1 MHRIEMLEKF
11 IMVPLFLTG
20 MCVSFFGVIMRYI
33 FNSPVHWVEEI
44 FSLTLVWAIFIGFST
59 ALKNNN
65 HIALD
70 LVYAVL
76 PKKAQRVL
84 DFIGYL
90 LGIAFSIFFLYYG
103 TLMVIEA
110 FKIGGVSLDARIPL
124 WITSLIMPLT
134 GLLLLLAYIEK
145 IIMFFKN
152 KGQEEE
158 QNDGILAG

>member
-1 MHRIEMLEKF
+1 MHWIEKIEKM
-11 IMVPLFLTG
+11 IMIPLFLTG
-20 MCVSFFGVIMRYI
+20 ISVSFFGVIMRYI
-33 FNSPVHWVEEI
+33 FNSPVHWIEEI

-70 LVYAVL
+70 LVYSIL
-76 PKKAQRVL
+76 PKKAQRVF
-84 DFIGYL
+84 DFIGYI
-90 LGIAFSIFFLYYG
+90 LGIAFSIFFIYFG

-110 FKIGGVSLDARIPL
+110 YKIGGVSLDARIPL

-134 GLLLLLAYIEK
+134 GLFLFLAYVEK
-145 IIMFFKN
+145 IIKFFTK
-152 KGQEEE
+152 KEQEEE